1 MSIRTRWQSSATRW
15 RLDNGR
21 VRVSNAW
28 YRAVG
33 RRISG
38 GRQRYRNWLNRRAR
52 VRGRAP
58 LPDRLTRCIGSRLP
72 VVRDRINPATGRPR
86 WTDRSDGALARWRAD
101 HGTYRENEL
110 LRARVSRESA
120 AINARAGMASI
131 PARTPQSGRAAGNRE
146 HVRTLLADRQP
157 KLARTLDR
165 TVRDLSPRTGRSR

>member
-58 LPDRLTRCIGSRLP
+58 LPDRLTRWAGSRTP
-72 VVRDRINPATGRPR
+72 GYRNRINPATGRPR
-86 WTDRSDGALARWRAD
+86 WTDRSDGALAKWRAD
-101 HGTYRENEL
+101 RERLQGRDARDGAGPPRAPGVYEL
-110 LRARVSRESA
+110 RERRWVPARDFRAPDLRARLPR
-120 AINARAGMASI
+120 
-131 PARTPQSGRAAGNRE
+131 GR
-146 HVRTLLADRQP
+146 
-157 KLARTLDR
+157 
-165 TVRDLSPRTGRSR
+165 

>member
-58 LPDRLTRCIGSRLP
+58 LPDRLTRWAGSRTP
-72 VVRDRINPATGRPR
+72 GYRNRINPATGRPR

-101 HGTYRENEL
+101 RERLQGRDARDGAGPPRAPGVYEL
-110 LRARVSRESA
+110 REHRWVPARDFRAPDLRARLPR
-120 AINARAGMASI
+120 
-131 PARTPQSGRAAGNRE
+131 GR
-146 HVRTLLADRQP
+146 
-157 KLARTLDR
+157 
-165 TVRDLSPRTGRSR
+165 

>member
-58 LPDRLTRCIGSRLP
+58 LPDRLTRWAGSRTP
-72 VVRDRINPATGRPR
+72 GYRNRINPATGRPR

-101 HGTYRENEL
+101 RE
-110 LRARVSRESA
+110 RAQGR
-120 AINARAGMASI
+120 GG
-131 PARTPQSGRAAGNRE
+131 QSGRAAGNQ
-146 HVRTLLADRQP
+146 HFVRARLATRQP
-157 KLARTLDR
+157 QYARTLDR
-165 TVRDLSPRTGRSR
+165 AVRDLSPRTRRAR

>member
-1 MSIRTRWQSSATRW
+1 MSLRARWQSSVTRT
-15 RLDNGR
+15 
-21 VRVSNAW
+21 RVSNAW
-28 YRAVG
+28 YRTAG
-33 RRISG
+33 RRIHG
-38 GRQRYRNWLNRRAR
+38 TRQGYRNWLSGRAR
-52 VRGRAP
+52 ARGKAP
-58 LPDRLTRCIGSRLP
+58 LPDRITRGIGSRLP